1 MIRENQLKRKLQRGE
16 TVLGL
21 FTNCAYPAFIE
32 ICGHAGFD
40 FVVIDL
46 EHSPL
51 HTLVAEDLCRAA
63 DCVGLAPVVR
73 VGKNDSLQIQRVLDI
88 GSAGVQVPQIETKAE
103 AEACVRGA
111 KYNPIGSRGLSFGTR
126 AGVYTAAG
134 AQITDKLNEES
145 LVVIQVEGVRGV
157 ENLEE
162 IVSVPHIDVIFLG
175 PYDLSQ
181 SLGIPGQVRDPRV
194 IDLMHQCIKTI
205 RNAGKTVGTFADNP
219 EIAKQWIDAGV
230 GYIGLGVDVGI
241 FLLACQGLVKAVRT
255 PV

>member
-16 TVLGL
+16 VVLGL

-40 FVVIDL
+40 FAVIDL
-46 EHSPL
+46 EHGPL
-51 HTLVAEDLCRAA
+51 DTLVAEDLCRAA

-73 VGKNDSLQIQRVLDI
+73 VGKNDPLQIQRALDI

-103 AEACVRGA
+103 AEACVRSA
-111 KYNPIGSRGLSFGTR
+111 KYSPLGSRGLSFYTR

-134 AQITDKLNEES
+134 AQIAGKLNEES
-145 LVVIQVEGVRGV
+145 LVVIHIEGVRGV

-181 SLGIPGQVRDPRV
+181 SLGIPGQVRDSRV
-194 IDLMHQCIKTI
+194 IDLMHQCINTI
-205 RNAGKTVGTFADNP
+205 RKAGKTAGTFADNP
-219 EIAKQWIDAGV
+219 ETAKQWIDAGI
-230 GYIGLGVDVGI
+230 GYIALGVDVGI
-241 FLLACQGLVKAVRT
+241 FLVACQGLVKAVRT
-255 PV
+255 